1 MSKKSSKHKKSYKKI
16 AFVIILI
23 IIVILNVKKSKEQNQ
38 NHDTQIILNN
48 SNITEDLQ
56 EEIIKEN
63 GKIYMNFDDVQ
74 KFIDETLYE
83 EKETGLI
90 ITTSPKKLATF
101 KYGEENININGSI
114 QEEKDVVIKRDDK
127 EYIAISTLENV
138 YDYDFHYIDS
148 VNIATID
155 NLNKKIVKAYAKKK
169 INIKQDKNVISRAVD
184 KVEKGNWLIFIEE
197 ENGFAKV
204 RTQNGI
210 IGYTKNKNLT
220 NFVTEREDFNQ
231 SSNEDNLADDKT
243 LEYDISKKDIST
255 FEKRKNIINL
265 ILQEAIKNDK
275 ICVKI
280 LNNNAEE
287 DKYNRFKIEATPIL
301 SECGVKI
308 KF

>member
-1 MSKKSSKHKKSYKKI
+1 M
-16 AFVIILI
+16 
-23 IIVILNVKKSKEQNQ
+23 
-38 NHDTQIILNN
+38 
-48 SNITEDLQ
+48 
-56 EEIIKEN
+56 
-63 GKIYMNFDDVQ
+63 
-74 KFIDETLYE
+74 
-83 EKETGLI
+83 
-90 ITTSPKKLATF
+90 
-101 KYGEENININGSI
+101 
-114 QEEKDVVIKRDDK
+114 
-127 EYIAISTLENV
+127 
-138 YDYDFHYIDS
+138 
-148 VNIATID
+148 
-155 NLNKKIVKAYAKKK
+155 
-169 INIKQDKNVISRAVD
+169 D

-287 DKYNRFKIEATPIL
+287 DKYNRFKIEATLIL